1 MPIYLDIHGRHEAHT
16 WCWGDG
22 HVSGDCS
29 GPIQRGSSLGQFD
42 KHFRKVRESSP
53 CSWVTRNLLLQLRVI
68 TPPPLTPCPTTGKH
82 PTHRGRPK
90 SRPHRRVSAIR
101 YTGKQANQYS
111 SVTLGRFH
119 NTEQL
124 VIYLKLRH
132 TKQKILVQKF
142 T

>member
-1 MPIYLDIHGRHEAHT
+1 M
-16 WCWGDG
+16 
-22 HVSGDCS
+22 SGDCS
-29 GPIQRGSSLGQFD
+29 GPIHRGSPLGRFD
-42 KHFRKVRESSP
+42 ELFRRVRESFP
-53 CSWVTRNLLLQLRVI
+53 CSWATGNLLLQLRLMLA
-68 TPPPLTPCPTTGKH
+68 PPSYGVPYSHTGKH